1 MLTICRC
8 YTNHALDQ
16 FLEHLLPV
24 TKRIIRMGS
33 RSNSEK
39 LSEYNIIE
47 WAKSQAATTKTVV
60 QRRTEFQ
67 IMGALEFLWKQ
78 GTDLCQTLSED
89 NHKVQWEQISALLQR
104 NYSSHYSQLVG
115 EVDADGFERLGRK
128 RGTYFYYWISCSD
141 LKSRDK
147 FEELYGTSSQK
158 KKEDKCRPLNELISG
173 DANIWDFSRSER
185 KRILSHW
192 KGVLAQDWT
201 EEVVQHSQN
210 FEEERA
216 KLEELRSEYNRQLL
230 EAADVIGL
238 TTTGLARYAPLLDHV
253 GAKTLI
259 CEEAGEVLE
268 VGTASLT
275 LLTLYRLT
283 R

>member
-1 MLTICRC
+1 MYRC

-33 RSNSEK
+33 RSSSEK
-39 LSEYNIIE
+39 LSEYNILE
-47 WAKSQAATTKTVV
+47 WAKSQSAATKTVV
-60 QRRTEFQ
+60 QRRKEFQ
-67 IMGALEFLWKQ
+67 IIEELKLLSTEGR
-78 GTDLCQTLSED
+78 DLCQRLTDD
-89 NHKVQWEQISALLQR
+89 NHKVQWEQISTLLQQ
-104 NYSSHYSQLVG
+104 NYSSHYSQLIG
-115 EVDADGFERLGRK
+115 GVDADGFERLGRK
-128 RGTYFYYWISCSD
+128 GGTYFYYWVSCSD
-141 LKSRDK
+141 LKARDK

-158 KKEDKCRPLNELISG
+158 KKEEKCRPLKELISG
-173 DANIWDFSRSER
+173 DADIWDFSRSER
-185 KRILSHW
+185 KRLLRHW
-192 KGVLAQDWT
+192 KDTLAQDWT
-201 EEVVQHSQN
+201 ERVVQCSQA

-238 TTTGLARYAPLLDHV
+238 TTTGLARYASLLDRA

-283 R
+283 L